1 MKKSPREFIHKYNQ
15 FIRDYNLLMANIT
28 EYLWYTGNET
38 IPFTVY
44 NWLFFFFPGILW
56 VIPIFPIR
64 PPTEAPVWNRQ
75 KTPRQRS
82 FQQPGGV
89 HPPTRLVSNAD
100 LFWADLGDNPDPDHP
115 WDWYIYL
122 HLVDSYGKCRE
133 IYHTWILWE
142 INNRK

>member
-1 MKKSPREFIHKYNQ
+1 MGYSDIPNKTTYRSSRVEPTKN
-15 FIRDYNLLMANIT
+15 NT
-28 EYLWYTGNET
+28 EG
-38 IPFTVY
+38 
-44 NWLFFFFPGILW
+44 
-56 VIPIFPIR
+56 
-64 PPTEAPVWNRQ
+64 
-75 KTPRQRS
+75 QRS

-122 HLVDSYGKCRE
+122 HLVDSYGTCRE